1 MAICDH
7 NLQKRIEGKWE
18 RLRNLKKKFSS
29 AAFMIEAAKL
39 FDKNLRIFIGIAD
52 SLPYLKAEVP
62 EVMKFIS

>member
-1 MAICDH
+1 MCVSR
-7 NLQKRIEGKWE
+7 KMGKIEKS
-18 RLRNLKKKFSS
+18 KKKFSS